1 MSNADAG
8 GVETFDVVVVGTG
21 PAGEVTAGR
30 LAEAGLSV
38 AAVEHE
44 RVGGE
49 CSFWGCMPSKTLLR
63 PGDVIAA
70 ARRVPGAAGAVTGEI
85 DAAAAFAR
93 RDEIVGGFSDKDQVP
108 WLRDRGVTV
117 IRGRGRLAGRR
128 LVDVDT
134 TETVVPEESDGKPR
148 RLAARRAVVLATGTT
163 AVRPPI
169 PGLAEVEPWD
179 NRSATG
185 ATTVPRR
192 MVVLGGGAVG
202 TELAQGFRRLGAVE
216 VTIVE
221 GQPRLLAHEEPFAGK
236 EVAEAF
242 ESEGIT
248 VRTSQKVTAVRRQQ
262 AAHDEHRGPVIVTLD
277 NGDEVEADEIL
288 VAVGRH
294 PATDDLGLETVGLT
308 PGRPVEVDSHLRA
321 IGVRTAAESG
331 DGAGAEDAGAE
342 DEGWLFA
349 IGDVNGRA
357 LLTHMGKYQGRVVA
371 DIVAGRRD
379 ASGAEP
385 VEVAGSHAIPRV
397 TFTDPQVAAVG
408 LTEAAAR
415 EAGLRARAV
424 SVPTSGVAG
433 SSVRGVG
440 LVGTSHLVVDEDRR
454 VIVGATFTGQDVQE
468 LLHSATIALIGKVP
482 LDTLRHAVP
491 SFPTVSEV
499 WLRLLE
505 TYGL

>member
-93 RDEIVGGFSDKDQVP
+93 RDEIVGGFSDKGQVP

-248 VRTSQKVTAVRRQQ
+248 VRTSQKVTAVGGGAAGGAPPPPPPPPPRAQTDRR
-262 AAHDEHRGPVIVTLD
+262 
-277 NGDEVEADEIL
+277 
-288 VAVGRH
+288 
-294 PATDDLGLETVGLT
+294 
-308 PGRPVEVDSHLRA
+308 GRPPPPPPPRRA
-321 IGVRTAAESG
+321 PRPGHR
-331 DGAGAEDAGAE
+331 DARQ
-342 DEGWLFA
+342 WRR
-349 IGDVNGRA
+349 GR
-357 LLTHMGKYQGRVVA
+357 
-371 DIVAGRRD
+371 GRRD
-379 ASGAEP
+379 PRRRRPASRHRRPGPGDGRPDARP
-385 VEVAGSHAIPRV
+385 PRRGRQ
-397 TFTDPQVAAVG
+397 PP
-408 LTEAAAR
+408 AR
-415 EAGLRARAV
+415 
-424 SVPTSGVAG
+424 
-433 SSVRGVG
+433 
-440 LVGTSHLVVDEDRR
+440 DRR
-454 VIVGATFTGQDVQE
+454 QDGGR
-468 LLHSATIALIGKVP
+468 I
-482 LDTLRHAVP
+482 R
-491 SFPTVSEV
+491 
-499 WLRLLE
+499 
-505 TYGL
+505 